1 VATETLQCQCGL
13 PECDSSISVPAH
25 TAAAAG
31 NLRLRPVAPGH
42 VGDRDVVVQ
51 EYDDYWLVRSVDPP
65 DADDSSALSFPASDP
80 PPGPGAV

>member
-1 VATETLQCQCGL
+1 VTETVQCRCGQ
-13 PECDSSISVPAH
+13 PGCDANVTIPAH

-65 DADDSSALSFPASDP
+65 DGDDVVAQSFPASDP
-80 PPGPGAV
+80 PPGPAAI